1 MKEWKFEEDSE
12 LVDIN
17 RLHSELMDTPTFVA
31 MSYISEL
38 KKNAPRVY
46 ERYCEWVREDRKVH
60 PHNTGCLPVLPED
73 FKVK

>member
-1 MKEWKFEEDSE
+1 MKEWGFDEDSE

-17 RLHSELMDTPTFVA
+17 ILHDELMNTPTVVA
-31 MSYISEL
+31 MAYVSQL

-46 ERYCEWVREDRKVH
+46 ERYCEWIREDRKVH
-60 PHNTGCLPVLPED
+60 PYNTGCLSVLPED